1 MEEKPKKK
9 VKGDRLDNFD
19 YQIIQ
24 YVTKGAKSRRRKVGV
39 LFAGVLKD
47 DPKRVAVG
55 FSLCN
60 DGKDKYDKAP
70 KKCGCFIDKDG
81 LGIRMAKGN
90 ALRWVDKTFVYS
102 SDSSDPPPFDAFV
115 KVPASLLHTKSKK
128 KKPIFLQFV
137 ERVKSF
143 YVNPEFAAKEEKP
156 ELIRT
161 LPPWITCD
169 WEKMIQECGCGCEK
183 INFEIEGTNAPD
195 HSEDSPT

>member
-1 MEEKPKKK
+1 MEEKQKK
-9 VKGDRLDNFD
+9 VKGDRLDRFEL
-19 YQIIQ
+19 QIIQ
-24 YVTKGAKSRRRKVGV
+24 YVTRGAKSRRRKVGV

-70 KKCGCFIDKDG
+70 KRCGCFIDKDG
-81 LGIRMAKGN
+81 LGIRMAKSN

-102 SDSSDPPPFDAFV
+102 SDTSDPPPFDAFV
-115 KVPASLLHTKSKK
+115 KVPASLLHSKSKK

-137 ERVKSF
+137 DRVKNY
-143 YVNPEFAAKEEKP
+143 YVNPEKHP
-156 ELIRT
+156 ELVRT
-161 LPPWITCD
+161 LPVWVTCD
-169 WEKMIQECGCGCEK
+169 WEKMIQECGCCE
-183 INFEIEGTNAPD
+183 EPTNVPD